1 MLVSITATRRDAIQE
16 LCMFKNARF
25 ATATAIFTA
34 FALPVAAQD
43 ASTVLARVG
52 ETEITLGHAI
62 ALRAQLP
69 EQFAQV
75 PDETLF
81 PAIVEQLVEQEL
93 VSQANADTLS
103 SRQRVLL
110 ENETRNFI
118 AAAVLQDIAT
128 EAVTEESLNAAY
140 ETFAAEYAEGE
151 PVTEYHAAHILV
163 RTEEERDQV
172 VAALDEGQE
181 FGAVAAEFSIDGS
194 AQQGGDLGWFAPG
207 MMIPDFQAAVEAL
220 EPGQVSEPV
229 QTRFGWHV
237 IKLFETR
244 TAEVPAQEEVQ
255 MELSQEIQREA
266 TRVYIEGLRENT
278 EVEMDIEGVDPS
290 ALSNVSLLDE

>member
-1 MLVSITATRRDAIQE
+1 
-16 LCMFKNARF
+16 MFKNARF

-52 ETEITLGHAI
+52 DTEITLGHAI

-75 PDETLF
+75 PNETLF

-103 SRQRVLL
+103 SRQRILL

-118 AAAVLQDIAT
+118 AAAVLQDVAT
-128 EAVTEESLNAAY
+128 EAVTEESLDAAY

-163 RTEEERDQV
+163 RSEEERDQV

-220 EPGQVSEPV
+220 EPGQVSEPI

-266 TRVYIEGLRENT
+266 TRVYIEGLREGT
-278 EVEMDIEGVDPS
+278 EVEIDIEDVDPE
-290 ALSNVSLLDE
+290 ALSDVSLLDE

>member
-1 MLVSITATRRDAIQE
+1 
-16 LCMFKNARF
+16 MFKNARF

>member
-1 MLVSITATRRDAIQE
+1 MAGRLLTTLEDMARRAIKDALDLE
-16 LCMFKNARF
+16 ADPDVRESTNARF
-25 ATATAIFTA
+25 GDYQVNGV
-34 FALPVAAQD
+34 LPLAKVARANPRQ
-43 ASTVLARVG
+43 LA
-52 ETEITLGHAI
+52 E
-62 ALRAQLP
+62 
-69 EQFAQV
+69 
-75 PDETLF
+75 
-81 PAIVEQLVEQEL
+81 
-93 VSQANADTLS
+93 
-103 SRQRVLL
+103 
-110 ENETRNFI
+110 
-118 AAAVLQDIAT
+118 
-128 EAVTEESLNAAY
+128 
-140 ETFAAEYAEGE
+140 
-151 PVTEYHAAHILV
+151 
-163 RTEEERDQV
+163 QV